1 MILGEMI
8 KQRIVEDTFIIE
20 RCILFVTESVQL
32 RLGVLELQLLLRLG
46 CSRHLHDLV
55 ELVETRLGLLL
66 VCFYFFRV
74 FLCVDHIVN

>member
-20 RCILFVTESVQL
+20 RCILLATESVQL
-32 RLGVLELQLLLRLG
+32 RLGVLEFQLLLRLG
-46 CSRHLHDLV
+46 CPRHLHDLV
-55 ELVETRLGLLL
+55 KLVETRLGLLL

-74 FLCVDHIVN
+74 FLFIDHIVN